1 MIVLPIWAASK
12 YQKLHWGDEKMKKKM
27 NAWMMAVFLISSVMA
42 TPALAAVGSV
52 RTVLCKVKSYDATIV
67 TMACGK
73 RWIKAPRAQLKVNRL
88 KEGNVVGVPLDPK
101 QWKQFQATKV
111 YTLK

>member
-1 MIVLPIWAASK
+1 MS
-12 YQKLHWGDEKMKKKM
+12 KKM
-27 NAWMMAVFLISSVMA
+27 NAMMMAVFFVAGVMA

-67 TMACGK
+67 TLACGK
-73 RWIKAPRAQLKVNRL
+73 RWIKAPRAQFNPQGAYPKD